1 MRKLL
6 VLSLTAALLAVAGGH
21 ALARPV
27 KSVKVGDDFFV
38 RDGRPPTITVA
49 RGTQVVFHWR
59 GSSVHDVHARKGP
72 VTFKS
77 SFRRS
82 GTFAKVLSR
91 RGTYTIFCDI
101 HAPDMK
107 LTIKVN

>member
-6 VLSLTAALLAVAGGH
+6 ALSLTLALFAAAGAQ

-27 KSVKVGDDFFV
+27 KSVKVGDNFFV
-38 RDGRPPTITVA
+38 RNGRPPTITVA

-59 GSSVHDVHARKGP
+59 GSSLHNVHARKGP
-72 VTFKS
+72 ITFKS
-77 SFRRS
+77 NFRRG

-91 RGTYTIFCDI
+91 PGTYTIFCDI

-107 LTIKVN
+107 LTIKVR